1 MIQMILKA
9 ALVGDVWVIWLLL
22 ALSVFSV
29 AVMYERWRTFR
40 ANRADFPALLK
51 DVIEALERGDAET
64 ALQTCRKSDSSEGR
78 IAAAGLEAFSRG
90 PAAVEAIMA
99 SRRIEEKALLERRL
113 IILGTLGNNAPF
125 IGLFGT
131 VLGIIK
137 AFHDLALAGSAGVA
151 VVMAGIASAL
161 VATALGIGVA
171 IPAVMANNYFLTWSR
186 SILGNADALAHR
198 LMAHLRRES

>member
-9 ALVGDVWVIWLLL
+9 ALIGDVWVIWLLL
-22 ALSVFSV
+22 LLSVFSV
-29 AVMYERWRTFR
+29 AVMYERWKTFR
-40 ANRADFPALLK
+40 ANRADFPPLLK
-51 DVIEALERGDAET
+51 GVTDALERGDVEV
-64 ALQTCRKSDSSEGR
+64 ALKACRESNSSEGR
-78 IAAAGLEAFSRG
+78 VAAAGLEAFPRG
-90 PAAVEAIMA
+90 PAAVQEIMA
-99 SRRIEEKALLERRL
+99 SRRIEEKALLERQL

-137 AFHDLALAGSAGVA
+137 AFHDLAVAGSAGVA

-171 IPAVMANNYFLTWSR
+171 IPAVVANNFFLTWSR
-186 SILGNADALAHR
+186 NILGNADALSHR
-198 LMAHLRRES
+198 LMAHLKKEG